1 MGAETATANRL
12 GMSQELRT
20 LLKHLLMVFLALITL
35 LPFLWMLGASFKPN
49 PEIERIALLPEEAQ
63 PENFAV
69 VLRLAPDAR
78 SGRLLDFDF
87 PRWYFNSF
95 FIAAW
100 VTSLQVMTSAMAAF
114 AFSRL
119 EWRGRDTVFLLYLGT
134 MMIPSL
140 VLTLPNYQIMV
151 KLGLVNT
158 YLGLILPMAFSA
170 FGTFL
175 LRQFMITLP
184 RSYDEAAEI
193 DGATS
198 LQVFLDVILPLT
210 RPGLI
215 TLAILTFLGNFQS
228 FFWPLVMV
236 KDDHLR
242 TIPIGLLSFQTDY
255 GQQTE
260 LIMAATVMNVVPLI
274 IIFLVMQRQIT
285 SGIQL
290 GGVKG

>member
-1 MGAETATANRL
+1 MR
-12 GMSQELRT
+12 ELFT
-20 LLKHLLMVFLALITL
+20 FLKHLLLVFLALATL
-35 LPFLWMLGASFKPN
+35 LPFLWMMGASFKPN
-49 PEIERIALLPEEAQ
+49 PEIERLALLPEEPQ
-63 PENFAV
+63 PRNFAV
-69 VLRLAPDAR
+69 VLRLAPDSR
-78 SGRLLDFDF
+78 TGRPMDFDF

-95 FIAAW
+95 FVAAW

-119 EWRGRDTVFLLYLGT
+119 QWRGRDTVFLFYLGT
-134 MMIPSL
+134 MMIPGL

-158 YLGLILPMAFSA
+158 YTGLILPMAFSA

-175 LRQFMITLP
+175 LRQSMITLP

-193 DGATS
+193 DGATP
-198 LQVFLDVILPLT
+198 LQIFLDVILPLSRT
-210 RPGLI
+210 GLV
-215 TLAILTFLGNFQS
+215 TLAILTFLGTFQS

-242 TIPIGLLSFQTDY
+242 TLPIGLLSFQTDY

-260 LIMAATVMNVVPLI
+260 LIMAATVMNVIPLI
-274 IIFLVMQRQIT
+274 ILFVIMQKQIV

>member
-1 MGAETATANRL
+1 MPRDLATF
-12 GMSQELRT
+12 
-20 LLKHLLMVFLALITL
+20 LKHFAMVFLALATL
-35 LPFLWMLGASFKPN
+35 LPFLWMVGASLKPN
-49 PEIERIALLPEEAQ
+49 PEIERLALLPEDPQ
-63 PENFAV
+63 PQNFAV

-78 SGRLLDFDF
+78 TSRPLDFDF

-95 FIAAW
+95 FVAAW

-119 EWRGRDTVFLLYLGT
+119 QWRGRDTVFLLYLGT

-151 KLGLVNT
+151 KFGLVNT

-184 RSYDEAAEI
+184 KSYDEAAEI
-193 DGATS
+193 DGATP
-198 LQVFLDVILPLT
+198 LQLFLDVILPLS
-210 RPGLI
+210 RPGVI
-215 TLAILTFLGNFQS
+215 TLAILSFLGNFQS

-260 LIMAATVMNVVPLI
+260 LIMAATVMNIVPLI
-274 IIFLVMQRQIT
+274 ILFIVMQRQIV

>member
-1 MGAETATANRL
+1 MPREFKTF
-12 GMSQELRT
+12 
-20 LLKHLLMVFLALITL
+20 LKHFAMVFLAIATL
-35 LPFLWMLGASFKPN
+35 LPFLWMLGASLKPN
-49 PEIERIALLPEEAQ
+49 PEIERIALLPEEPQ
-63 PENFAV
+63 PENFAT

-78 SGRLLDFDF
+78 TGRLLDFDF

-95 FIAAW
+95 FVAAW

-119 EWRGRDTVFLLYLGT
+119 QWRGRDTVFLLYLGT

-151 KLGLVNT
+151 KFGLVNT

-193 DGATS
+193 DGATP
-198 LQVFLDVILPLT
+198 LQLFLDVILPLA
-210 RPGLI
+210 RPGVI
-215 TLAILTFLGNFQS
+215 TLAILSFLGNFQS

-274 IIFLVMQRQIT
+274 ILFIVMQRQIV

>member
-1 MGAETATANRL
+1 MAR
-12 GMSQELRT
+12 ELRI
-20 LLKHLLMVFLALITL
+20 LLKHFAMVFLALATL
-35 LPFLWMLGASFKPN
+35 LPFLWMLGASLKPN
-49 PEIERIALLPEEAQ
+49 PEIERLALLPENPQ
-63 PENFAV
+63 PENFSV
-69 VLRLAPDAR
+69 VLRLSPDAR
-78 SGRLLDFDF
+78 TGRLLDFDF

-95 FIAAW
+95 FVAVW

-119 EWRGRDTVFLLYLGT
+119 QWRGRDTVFLLYLGT
-134 MMIPSL
+134 MMIPGL

-184 RSYDEAAEI
+184 KSYDEAAEI
-193 DGATS
+193 DGATP
-198 LQVFLDVILPLT
+198 LQLFLDVILPLA
-210 RPGLI
+210 RPGVI
-215 TLAILTFLGNFQS
+215 TLAILSFLGNFQS

-274 IIFLVMQRQIT
+274 VLFVVMQRQIV

>member
-1 MGAETATANRL
+1 MASTETRMNR
-12 GMSQELRT
+12 ELK
-20 LLKHLLMVFLALITL
+20 LFLKHFLLLLLALSMVC
-35 LPFLWMLGASFKPN
+35 PFLWMLGASFKPN
-49 PEIERIALLPEEAQ
+49 IEIEHLSLLPEDPQ
-63 PENFAV
+63 PRNFAV
-69 VLRLAPDAR
+69 VLRQAPDPHT
-78 SGRLLDFDF
+78 GQLLNLDF
-87 PRWYFNSF
+87 PKWYFNSF
-95 FIAAW
+95 FVAAW

-119 EWRGRDTVFLLYLGT
+119 AWRGRDTVFLFYLGT
-134 MMIPSL
+134 MMIPSV
-140 VLTLPNYQIMV
+140 VLMLPNYQVMV

-158 YLGLILPMAFSA
+158 YRGLILPMAFSA

-193 DGATS
+193 DGAS
-198 LQVFLDVILPLT
+198 PLQLFLDIILPLA
-210 RPGLI
+210 RPGVVA
-215 TLAILTFLGNFQS
+215 LAILTFLGNFQS

-236 KDDHLR
+236 KDDYLR

-260 LIMAATVMNVVPLI
+260 LIMAATVMNIVPLVI
-274 IIFLVMQRQIT
+274 LFIVMQRQLI
-285 SGIQL
+285 SGIQV

>member
-1 MGAETATANRL
+1 
-12 GMSQELRT
+12 MSREFRT
-20 LLKHLLMVFLALITL
+20 FLKHFLMVFLALAMV
-35 LPFLWMLGASFKPN
+35 LPFLWMLGASLKPN
-49 PEIERIALLPEEAQ
+49 PEIERLSLLPDEAQ

-69 VLRLAPDAR
+69 VLRLAPEAR
-78 SGRLLDFDF
+78 SGRLLGFNF
-87 PRWYFNSF
+87 PRWYFNSCF
-95 FIAAW
+95 VAVW

-119 EWRGRDTVFLLYLGT
+119 TWRGRDTVFLLYLGT
-134 MMIPSL
+134 MMIPGL
-140 VLTLPNYQIMV
+140 VLMLPNYQVMV

-158 YLGLILPMAFSA
+158 YAGLILPMAFSA

-193 DGATS
+193 DGATPM
-198 LQVFLDVILPLT
+198 QVFLDVILPLA
-210 RPGLI
+210 RPGFI
-215 TLAILTFLGNFQS
+215 TLGILTFLGNFQS

-236 KDDHLR
+236 KDDDLR

-260 LIMAATVMNVVPLI
+260 LIMAATVMNIVPLI
-274 IIFLVMQRQIT
+274 ILFTVMQRQIV

>member
-1 MGAETATANRL
+1 MGR
-12 GMSQELRT
+12 ELRIF
-20 LLKHLLMVFLALITL
+20 LKHFAMVFLALATL
-35 LPFLWMLGASFKPN
+35 LPFLWMLGASLKPN
-49 PEIERIALLPEEAQ
+49 PEIERLALLPEDPQ
-63 PENFAV
+63 PQNFAV
-69 VLRLAPDAR
+69 VLRLEPDVR
-78 SGRLLDFDF
+78 TGRLLGFDF

-95 FIAAW
+95 FVAAW

-119 EWRGRDTVFLLYLGT
+119 RWRGRDTVFLLYLGT

-151 KLGLVNT
+151 KFGLVNT
-158 YLGLILPMAFSA
+158 YTGLILPMAFSA

-198 LQVFLDVILPLT
+198 LQLFLDVILPLA
-210 RPGLI
+210 RPGVV
-215 TLAILTFLGNFQS
+215 TLAILSFLGNFQS

-274 IIFLVMQRQIT
+274 ILFIVMQRQIVT
-285 SGIQL
+285 GIQL